1 MLDEKYL
8 ICDDGENDM
17 QIDLSASGRHWKTF
31 CLPPL
36 NVSMVLTESFLLNP
50 SQDFLGQAFCTL
62 GEIFGS
68 LGCRLEKP
76 LR

>member
-1 MLDEKYL
+1 MMVKMTCKLTSRLQTLEHFVCSTIECL
-8 ICDDGENDM
+8 R
-17 QIDLSASGRHWKTF
+17 GRVF
-31 CLPPL
+31 F
-36 NVSMVLTESFLLNP
+36 SDSDSFLLND

>member
-1 MLDEKYL
+1 MLDGKCL
-8 ICDDGENDM
+8 ICDDGENDV
-17 QIDLSASGRHWKTF
+17 QIDPAAPDVTVEN
-31 CLPPL
+31 L
-36 NVSMVLTESFLLNP
+36 NVSFLPNR